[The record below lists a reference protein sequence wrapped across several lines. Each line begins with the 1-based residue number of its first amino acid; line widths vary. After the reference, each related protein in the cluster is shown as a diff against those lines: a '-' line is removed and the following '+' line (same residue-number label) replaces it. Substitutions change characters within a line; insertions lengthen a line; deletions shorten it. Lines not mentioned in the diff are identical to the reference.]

1 MRIGGTSPPWTPP
14 AAREDASASTGAPCN
29 GHGVPRAAEP
39 SEPSAGSIQHTQA
52 RLWRATP
59 LLGEHI
65 ETAALLRDGAPPDAD
80 VAHDEPWDVWSA
92 IFIPLW
98 AAVGGDTYE
107 SVVAGSPTVG
117 MGLLWI
123 YVLLAQARPA
133 LVAISA
139 QSPTRYCNATS
150 RRSAAI

>member
-1 MRIGGTSPPWTPP
+1 MVGRYGIWPLARPLEAPTPFLARGSGAD
-14 AAREDASASTGAPCN
+14 AAG
-29 GHGVPRAAEP
+29 
-39 SEPSAGSIQHTQA
+39 
-52 RLWRATP
+52 
-59 LLGEHI
+59 
-65 ETAALLRDGAPPDAD
+65 DAD
-80 VAHDEPWDVWSA
+80 VADDEPWDVWSA

-139 QSPTRYCNATS
+139 QSPTRYRNATS

>member
-39 SEPSAGSIQHTQA
+39 SGGSIQHTQA

-80 VAHDEPWDVWSA
+80 VADDEPWDVWSA

-123 YVLLAQARPA
+123 YVLLAQAPPA
-133 LVAISA
+133 RRDLRAISHEIP
-139 QSPTRYCNATS
+139 QCDL
-150 RRSAAI
+150 AAIRRNLTAI

>member
-1 MRIGGTSPPWTPP
+1 M
-14 AAREDASASTGAPCN
+14 
-29 GHGVPRAAEP
+29 PRAAEP
-39 SEPSAGSIQHTQA
+39 SEPSGGSIQHTQA

-80 VAHDEPWDVWSA
+80 VADDEPWDVWSA

-139 QSPTRYCNATS
+139 QSPTRYRNATS